1 MGSRT
6 GAALVDMP
14 QGYGRRV
21 PWAMRPEA
29 GLPHMDQAGS
39 RAGGYPAGM
48 QPFAHRPPRCVHYVG
63 FRDDRYWNAYRIFGG
78 PRVIHRRWDFYAT
91 RDVGPDDVVI
101 FAEGDETQP
110 VAERNATDL
119 DERWL

>member
-1 MGSRT
+1 M
-6 GAALVDMP
+6 
-14 QGYGRRV
+14 RRL
-21 PWAMRPEA
+21 
-29 GLPHMDQAGS
+29 G
-39 RAGGYPAGM
+39 AGGARTRDGDTM
-48 QPFAHRPPRCVHYVG
+48 AESEKRPPRAVHYVG
-63 FRDDRYWNAYRIFGG
+63 FRDDRYWNAYRVFGG

-101 FAEGDETQP
+101 FAQGDEAQP